1 MRGRD
6 FRLEDEM
13 EGGCMAEN
21 GLEDE
26 GRVRLEEVGGF
37 KEEVDL
43 EGGDKPREDPERDLK
58 LVETG

>member
-1 MRGRD
+1 
-6 FRLEDEM
+6 LEDEM

-26 GRVRLEEVGGF
+26 GRVRLEEVGRF
-37 KEEVDL
+37 KEEVNL